1 MDRRLL
7 LRGVH
12 LLEAPGQPER
22 LADVRL
28 DGERLIAV
36 EAEGAAAMEGW
47 IEIDAHSCWFA
58 PPLVDPHSTLED
70 PVGGR
75 AETLTSLRAA
85 AAAGG
90 YDTVALLPW
99 ASSWRDRPDRLGL
112 HWPAPMELLCWG
124 AFSSE
129 GSDADLAP
137 HADQLEAGAVGVAS
151 GDHLPPL
158 DLLERGLRLAETG
171 DRPLLLAVR
180 DAALAQQGFVR
191 ERVEALRAGWP
202 LDPIV
207 SELLPLESLLALA
220 AALPLPGLRLM
231 NLTTAEGVERLG
243 RCPSP
248 PPASV
253 PWWHLVADSGRLD
266 PADEGWRQVPA
277 LGGPQDRQALVAALA
292 DGRLTAVAVHHQ
304 ALDAEERLLPLDQRR
319 PGMAGH
325 GHVLPLLWRE
335 LVTGCGWS
343 ALQLWQV
350 LCWGPERFLGLKER
364 PLEIGGRRWLLFD
377 PTAHPAPGSPGSLAA
392 NPPPLPADLRGAVVA
407 SGFSE
412 PASWRLPG
420 APSHGR
426 GRSAR
431 RPGR

>member
-7 LRGVH
+7 LRGVN

-22 LADVRL
+22 RADAL
-28 DGERLIAV
+28 LEGERLIAV
-36 EAEGAAAMEGW
+36 EAEGSAGMEGAA
-47 IEIDAHSCWFA
+47 EIDARSCWLA
-58 PPLVDPHSTLED
+58 PPLVDPHSVLEE

-75 AETLTSLRAA
+75 AETLESLRAA

-90 YDTVALLPW
+90 YGTVALLPW
-99 ASSWRDRPDRLGL
+99 ASSWRDRAERLGL
-112 HWPAPMELLCWG
+112 HWPAPMNLHCWG

-129 GSDADLAP
+129 GADADLAP
-137 HADQLEAGAVGVAS
+137 HADQLEAGAVGVAT

-171 DRPLLLAVR
+171 DRPLLVAVR

-191 ERVEALRAGWP
+191 ERVEALRAGWT
-202 LDPIV
+202 LDPVV
-207 SELLPLESLLALA
+207 SETLPLESLLALA

-231 NLTTAEGVERLG
+231 NLSTAEAVERLG
-243 RCPSP
+243 HCPSP

-253 PWWHLVADSGRLD
+253 SWWHLVADSGRLD

-277 LGGPQDRQALVAALA
+277 LGSPQDREALIAALA
-292 DGRLTAVAVHHQ
+292 DGRLSAVAVHHQ

-319 PGMAGH
+319 AGLAGH
-325 GHVLPLLWRE
+325 GVVLPLLWRE
-335 LVTGCGWS
+335 LVQGRGWT
-343 ALQLWQV
+343 AGQLWQV
-350 LCWGPERFLGLKER
+350 LCWGPERFLGLPER

-377 PTAHPAPGSPGSLAA
+377 PAAEGTAPSGSIAA
-392 NPPPLPADLRGAVVA
+392 NRPALPPDLTGAVVA

-412 PASWRLPG
+412 PAIWRLPG
-420 APSHGR
+420 APSR
-426 GRSAR
+426 
-431 RPGR
+431 